1 MTWLA
6 VIVVPLVV
14 PSTRT
19 FSPFATALAEVE
31 LVPLWYVVEDAL
43 LTVTF

>member
-19 FSPFATALAEVE
+19 VSPFLIALAEIE
-31 LVPLWYVVEDAL
+31 LVPWWYFVEDAF